1 MPSHPALKTIRILW
15 FALLFATFL
24 YMGVAYSVLPK
35 NTAAPQ
41 QPFMPFVL
49 AGLSLSIAVIS
60 FLLPR
65 MTYKQ
70 AAKNAD
76 VKISEEIVSSAF
88 PNRYREAMPKRMV
101 FADPNDAAHKAFVC
115 FQAPFI
121 LSLALSE
128 AIALFGLV
136 LAQLGFEKMLSL
148 PFFLAGAV
156 LIAIRFPQQVTV
168 LTMFEQAHGAKFP
181 TQNG

>member
-1 MPSHPALKTIRILW
+1 MPPHPALKTIRILW
-15 FALLFATFL
+15 FALLLATFL
-24 YMGVAYSVLPK
+24 YMGVAYGVLPK
-35 NTAAPQ
+35 NTAAPP
-41 QPFMPFVL
+41 QPFMPYVL
-49 AGLSLSIAVIS
+49 GGLSLTIAVIS

-70 AAKNAD
+70 AANNAD
-76 VKISEEIVSSAF
+76 VKISEEVVSSAF
-88 PNRYREAMPKRMV
+88 PNRYREATPKRVV
-101 FADPNDAAHKAFVC
+101 FADPKDAAHKAFVC

-136 LAQLGFEKMLSL
+136 LAQLGFEKMISV

-156 LIAIRFPQQVTV
+156 LIAVRFPQQATV
-168 LTMFEQAHGAKFP
+168 LAMFEQARGATFP
-181 TQNG
+181 PQNG